1 LKSLHVGIALIVL
14 VPCLVLGLWEAT
26 YPGIDDPKNIHYL
39 LWKSGFA
46 SIDLDR
52 ALGTM
57 THDAHS
63 ESLVLGKSEDELRKR
78 FGYLRS
84 LDEASSY
91 LRNCYQGSY
100 WNGQRVMFLRNSWYM
115 VVFKNGKATDLVLV
129 KGC

>member
-1 LKSLHVGIALIVL
+1 MGIALIVL
-14 VPCLVLGLWEAT
+14 VPCLVLGGWEAT
-26 YPGIDDPKNIHYL
+26 YPGIDDPKNIHYF
-39 LWKSGFA
+39 LWKKGLA

-57 THDAHS
+57 TGDTHS

-84 LDEASSY
+84 IDEVSSY
-91 LRNCYQGSY
+91 QRDCYQNSP
-100 WNGQRVMFLRNSWYM
+100 WKMERVVFLRNSWYM
-115 VVFKNGKATDLVLV
+115 VVLKNDKATDLVLV